1 MLVRQHEDETT
12 IFGTVEVV
20 ESEESDS
27 LVEGTTGSEKYQLF
41 VAGNEGARAAW
52 KDFGWNGCREVSEA
66 CR

>member
-27 LVEGTTGSEKYQLF
+27 SVEGTTGSEKDQLF
-41 VAGNEGARAAW
+41 VAGNEGARVAW
-52 KDFGWNGCREVSEA
+52 KGFG
-66 CR
+66 